1 VPRHEVRLGA
11 DRVPGRGRTGVLCVA
26 GQRGFLLD
34 GGAALLARQLTTRP
48 TQDLDFFTSPRA
60 GVVQQART
68 EFAAVAATR
77 GWVIETIRDSD
88 TFCRLLVHGPEDL
101 LVDIALDSAPG
112 RPATASILGPT
123 FAPEEL
129 VGRKVVALFDRAA
142 PRDFVDVFMSGWTAL
157 RHALTRSSR
166 RPVIRTG
173 PRDRRIG
180 AGRHPST
187 RANRASFWCTT
198 ASTRTHLTIRT
209 PNG

>member
-1 VPRHEVRLGA
+1 LRCRPARIPAR
-11 DRVPGRGRTGVLCVA
+11 RGSSA
-26 GQRGFLLD
+26 
-34 GGAALLARQLTTRP
+34 
-48 TQDLDFFTSPRA
+48 
-60 GVVQQART
+60 ART
-68 EFAAVAATR
+68 AVDDPTHARPRLLYLAPRRRRSAGPHRVRGAAATR